1 MINYLIELSVIHV
14 TLTLGYWLLLRNER
28 QYAQMRLFLVGA
40 TVLSLVIPLVK
51 LPKLFDSAEV
61 AAITTVEK
69 IPFDTMTI
77 APTANVSTW
86 YYDVL
91 IWMYF
96 AISVFFLI
104 KFLKNVFSLYYLERH
119 STYEKYNDLSIRN
132 VRDIKGSFTFFN
144 WIFLSEE
151 IDKNHQDYEVIVKHE
166 KAHVSLGH
174 SYELIFFELFKICF
188 WWLPT
193 VWLINKEIKTI
204 HEYQADAY
212 VLNSY
217 SVDRYSS
224 ILISSTLKIN
234 GLSLASSF
242 HDGLIIKRLKAM
254 KQKTE
259 KLNLWKIGT
268 LSVLCASLFIA
279 LACSEEKRATQEIGD
294 QSNDIESKTD
304 DRVLLAMEDWAQYPG
319 GIEALY
325 KYVMTEI
332 RYPKEART
340 NGVEGRI
347 FVQFVVDKDGS
358 LSDVQT
364 VKGIGGGC
372 DEEGKRVLKNAPSFQ
387 PASQRGRPVK
397 VRMLMPITFKL
408 NEGKSNPDNS
418 TQGIVI
424 VDEVRYAHIDLKVEA
439 NYSNGEWSGTVYDEE
454 GHGLPGANV
463 IVAGTTSG
471 TASDLDGTFKIK
483 ADESK
488 DLMITFVGY
497 QGVKLEG
504 KKQ

>member
-14 TLTLGYWLLLRNER
+14 ALILGYWLLLRNER
-28 QYAQMRLFLVGA
+28 QYAQMRLFLIGA
-40 TVLSLVIPLVK
+40 TVLSLAIPLVK
-51 LPKLFDSAEV
+51 LPKLFYSNELVSMA
-61 AAITTVEK
+61 TVEK
-69 IPFDTMTI
+69 IRFDTMAI
-77 APTANVSTW
+77 APTADVSTW
-86 YYDVL
+86 YYDAL
-91 IWMYF
+91 IWMYI
-96 AISVFFLI
+96 AISAFFLI
-104 KFLKNVFSLYYLERH
+104 KFLKNVFSLFYLERH
-119 STYEKYNDLSIRN
+119 STYEKYNDLSIRK

-166 KAHVSLGH
+166 KAHASLGH
-174 SYELIFFELFKICF
+174 SYELIFFELFKVCF
-188 WWLPT
+188 WWLPS
-193 VWLINKEIKTI
+193 VWLINKEIKII
-204 HEYQADAY
+204 HEYEADAY
-212 VLNSY
+212 VLKSY
-217 SVDRYSS
+217 SIDQYSS

-254 KQKTE
+254 KQKT
-259 KLNLWKIGT
+259 KKMNLWKLGT

-279 LACSEEKRATQEIGD
+279 LACSEENRVTQEIVS
-294 QSNDIESKTD
+294 QSNDAETKTGN
-304 DRVLLAMEDWAQYPG
+304 RELLAMEDWAQYPG
-319 GIEALY
+319 GLEALY
-325 KYVMTEI
+325 KYVMTEV

-347 FVQFVVDKDGS
+347 FVQFVVEKDGS

-372 DEEGKRVLKNAPSFQ
+372 DEEGERVLKNAPSFR

-397 VRMLMPITFKL
+397 VRMVMPITFKVSDSKTNL
-408 NEGKSNPDNS
+408 GNSN
-418 TQGIVI
+418 QGIVI
-424 VDEVRYAHIDLKVEA
+424 VDEVRNLHIDLKVEA
-439 NYSNGEWSGTVYDEE
+439 EYLNGEWSGTVYDEE
-454 GHGLPGANV
+454 GEGLPGAN
-463 IVAGTTSG
+463 IMVAGTPSA
-471 TASDLDGTFKIK
+471 TASDLDGTFKVN

-488 DLMITFVGY
+488 DLLITFVGY